1 MKNFL
6 EKILE
11 LKEAEVQEL
20 KLKYGE
26 QGFPKRNRAFHS
38 FLEGFKDNDFKI
50 ISEIKKASPSKG
62 ALNMELKPEVRA
74 LEYVASGADCISVL
88 TEKHFFKGKVE
99 DLYEVCEAVPIPV
112 LRKDFIIDSV
122 QLYQSLSLGADLV
135 LLIAA
140 INSKES
146 LKRLYEEALSLG
158 LEVLVEI
165 HDEEDLEKIKELKP
179 KLIGINNRNLKTF
192 EVNVENT
199 ISLMEMMDFPDS
211 YIISESGFDSLDKVK
226 KVKQKGIRGV
236 LVGEVFVTS
245 SNFKELLLSFKG
257 GSD

>member
-1 MKNFL
+1 
-6 EKILE
+6 
-11 LKEAEVQEL
+11 
-20 KLKYGE
+20 
-26 QGFPKRNRAFHS
+26 
-38 FLEGFKDNDFKI
+38 
-50 ISEIKKASPSKG
+50 
-62 ALNMELKPEVRA
+62 
-74 LEYVASGADCISVL
+74 
-88 TEKHFFKGKVE
+88 
-99 DLYEVCEAVPIPV
+99 
-112 LRKDFIIDSV
+112 V

-192 EVNVENT
+192 EVNIENT

-236 LVGEVFVTS
+236 LVGEAFVTS